1 MCILNGASNATSAAN
16 INNSNHITLNPEFN
30 YDNQNKYSYSRSYVR
45 MLIIL
50 RKIMIIIVATI
61 KKMYVITKVA
71 ITAPTFLI

>member
-16 INNSNHITLNPEFN
+16 INNSNHSTLNPDFS

>member
-16 INNSNHITLNPEFN
+16 INNSNHITLNPDFD

-50 RKIMIIIVATI
+50 R
-61 KKMYVITKVA
+61 
-71 ITAPTFLI
+71 